1 MRQMG
6 GERQRL
12 RLFPSSPHAL
22 FLPFRGLL
30 MYRQG
35 DGSGRRGVGRCPCIL
50 EASQAAREDIR
61 MRLAGL

>member
-12 RLFPSSPHAL
+12 RLFPPSPHAL

-30 MYRQG
+30 MYQG
-35 DGSGRRGVGRCPCIL
+35 MGVEGEVLASAPASRGLVKLL
-50 EASQAAREDIR
+50 EKI
-61 MRLAGL
+61 